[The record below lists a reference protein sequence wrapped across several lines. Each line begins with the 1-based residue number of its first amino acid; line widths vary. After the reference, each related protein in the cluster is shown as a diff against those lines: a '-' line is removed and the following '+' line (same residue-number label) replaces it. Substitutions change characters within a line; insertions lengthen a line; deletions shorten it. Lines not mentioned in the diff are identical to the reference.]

1 MHLLA
6 IVCLIGVSRNR
17 HELRGRFSAGFSG
30 ALPLADPKI
39 CKDSK
44 SSKASSNNAPRLDIH
59 PECFSLPPGDIETK
73 CLHYPATEAGICY
86 VRAEKMI
93 IDSRNVIYWNALRE
107 TDIVMLNTG
116 LHHRTR

>member
-1 MHLLA
+1 L
-6 IVCLIGVSRNR
+6 
-17 HELRGRFSAGFSG
+17 
-30 ALPLADPKI
+30 
-39 CKDSK
+39 
-44 SSKASSNNAPRLDIH
+44 
-59 PECFSLPPGDIETK
+59 ETK
-73 CLHYPATEAGICY
+73 CLHYPATETGVCY